1 MDPLWDYKNQSDP
14 HNLWDTW
21 VNLLVCWVS
30 AGAWYL
36 AQLANQNPNSFIVFS
51 MTKWPNVG
59 KCKLCDSKLV
69 FLYSWICRVNLCN
82 LQSHWRCWKGSPII
96 AHPVMKCCP
105 IHRKPSL
112 LDFEFIRECMT
123 INKMCPKFHFLTKIE
138 IRMTYLVLFV
148 LLS

>member
-1 MDPLWDYKNQSDP
+1 M
-14 HNLWDTW
+14 
-21 VNLLVCWVS
+21 
-30 AGAWYL
+30 L
-36 AQLANQNPNSFIVFS
+36 ATF
-51 MTKWPNVG
+51 G

-69 FLYSWICRVNLCN
+69 ILYSWICCVNLCN
-82 LQSHWRCWKGSPII
+82 FQSHWRCWKGSPII
-96 AHPVMKCCP
+96 VHPVMKCCP

-148 LLS
+148 LLSYKTAWILYFNNYYSFISIFVIYFDIRLVPQGIDLVVPF